1 MDIEVLG
8 ISRKMLK
15 SKMLRE
21 QVKQCSQFLDF
32 TYNQKTLAIKKYF
45 SFHDFLPLSLLK
57 FELHGTKFRL
67 MDPRYIRVTDTSKG
81 FTQGGR

>member
-32 TYNQKTLAIKKYF
+32 TYNQKHSRLKSISHSTIF
-45 SFHDFLPLSLLK
+45 SLSVYSNSSCMGLNFDGWIL
-57 FELHGTKFRL
+57 G
-67 MDPRYIRVTDTSKG
+67 I
-81 FTQGGR
+81 